1 MFTPIGFAPGV
12 PAEYYESIGQQS
24 LADRLREAQAAS
36 NPVAPLSNADL
47 LASASRASTSPVL
60 NLSALQTTTPAT
72 TYEFD
77 PTEFV
82 GPVAPKTTTK
92 TTTPSPLN
100 TITLT
105 PRTEQ
110 RDFTPAPLGSFET
123 LKINPTLASK
133 PITPFDPG
141 EFVGPVALGSPK
153 PSPTTATD
161 LTLTP
166 SFLTQVQAEEDV
178 RQAFDRVLGRQPFA
192 GPGSGLEFWTNE
204 LVKGNVTLADLDQ
217 AIAFGA
223 QGGDR
228 LAANKFLGTNYFKVA
243 DPTTVP
249 YASLL
254 QPTTTVTDQPSV
266 VETYNQKAQER
277 EEQDKPL
284 FNTWEDLPNI
294 DETEIQMAKEAG
306 YQSPGAYFLAKVE
319 STDPSLSSWREST
332 RQEILGSKDLKDQY
346 EDLYKPSIDRDAEET
361 IYQELKRQYE
371 VANENGFGYRHE
383 SDLEAIWRREAGIL
397 AASGVKSI
405 YDIGTRSVDRSS
417 VIEAESSRPNYQFTE
432 AGAPIQKVY
441 KLGDNYYYETSYT
454 EGETTRTKI
463 DPARILD
470 VQEDVRKSYDAE
482 TGNESVDYSGLKIR
496 VKDDPR
502 IDLINKNTN
511 DPVYDVELNY
521 DKWQEDPLAY
531 KLLDKPIEVD
541 TNPYRG
547 FNRINTN
554 YSVRGAADLSF
565 QMIPDGQGGEIPFI
579 LPIYRSTKTNL
590 APFAMFA
597 SMLLGP
603 WAGTIGKYLGFT
615 GAGATA
621 VGAGVISAGTQLV
634 VNGKIDPGRLLASAA
649 TAGIAETGGFT
660 GSDIA
665 ERAADLAQQGLNS
678 AQIIDDLVSMG
689 VNSVTATLAGTFASA
704 GIAVEIAPMITAGVQ
719 NMGLTALATES
730 LDGDVLAKAFLS
742 GASGEASSLAVDKI
756 IGDEN
761 LQTIADATGLSK
773 DQAGS
778 IATSALMNG
787 INSEVTGTNNFFDS
801 VFQTL
806 VVSGVST
813 ATANKVATAL
823 DDTTSDKGRAAI
835 VGAAKNILDVAGT
848 AAWNDIDVGDALEAM
863 APGIIGSALSTYV
876 RTPDIA
882 KTDDKDKTVEAPVA
896 ATKQLSESEIANQLE
911 ENLIF
916 DGRQATSQE
925 QAATQAKN
933 SGFNTF
939 IYDNKTYTI
948 SPEAKPI
955 DLSESRIRQDLD
967 EGLLYDGRDA
977 KSLNDAAQ
985 LARNEG
991 FNTFIYGDKTYTIP
1005 SQAELRENANLEIS
1019 KQTTFGSAFSKA
1031 RELLG
1036 PGQTFDW
1043 QGKSYSTA
1051 TAEERPDLVTVKPG
1065 DVTQTDTGAGVFT
1078 TVKPGDV
1085 TQTDTGA
1092 VTYTAPKPGDVT
1104 QTDTG
1109 AAFHDGAKQTDT
1121 GAAFHDTFGQT
1132 DTGAAFHMNI
1142 GRKYTPAEMDIL
1154 NASLADI
1161 GKNAAQI
1168 PTSEMDF
1175 VTAAATGKE
1184 VGVVGDKISADIVAP
1199 FVTTLGTLTRGG
1211 AGITDYT
1218 RGTLEALEVID
1229 STSSLAKG
1237 MKDMA
1242 DAMNKTANF
1251 QIGDWALD
1259 QESQFIQKVQ
1269 NADGFLNK
1277 AAALAQAIY
1286 DHPSAVLTLSGS
1298 EIMEEI
1304 PSIAAMFVT
1313 GGATAVARFLSL
1325 GAGALLNGME
1335 SGGQAYNEAK
1345 QLALDAG
1352 LSEDAAH
1359 TKAQYAAAGAAAVGA
1374 VSQTFAEAPLVRG
1387 LTAGK
1392 GVVSTTVKREMATE
1406 LPEEFTQTGMVDYFG
1421 AGKFD
1426 MNNALS
1432 NAFIAL
1438 PIAGNTAG
1446 VMATGVN
1453 LSRSGNSVGEIVA
1466 ANTNNSFE
1474 VQQEVN
1480 NILGSSNNI
1489 QEASQ
1494 SIVSSLT
1501 DMGMNP
1507 GAAVA
1512 VANTVAAEQ
1521 VVNNINSQLT
1531 EDSKFSLN
1539 ALNSQVGISSEGEP
1553 VTLGEYIGS
1562 STTNLGPNVFVSPDV
1577 VIGTKNDGSLLTVA
1591 DISGSINMD
1600 IARGGVTTEPTIEVD
1615 PNTGIETDIKVDP
1628 NTGSEVTVTTETNPE
1643 TGTETKTETA
1653 VNPDTN
1659 IATEIKT
1666 ETNPDQNTETNTV
1679 TNNETN
1685 IQTEIKVD
1693 ANTVV
1698 ATEINLDTN
1707 IKTDITINVDK
1718 IIEDLIDTGVK
1729 PADAL
1734 KIAVEEVKE
1743 DAKSK
1748 KSTTA
1753 RKSGAGTATT
1763 GAGMALPAL
1772 GSLVDEGRD
1781 LNPLVTTGKREFE
1794 SPLAA
1799 FMRMVSGEEN
1809 VEPPP
1814 VEKKEPSMDYYSYGK
1829 SAEIDDVLGDVTS
1842 SGLPSF
1848 EFAELGEMGPSF
1860 QMRSGG
1866 LVLPFAGGG
1875 PLTMAA
1881 GKLRKDYRQGDAV
1894 EGPGDGQSDDIP
1906 AMLADGEFVI
1916 PADVVAALG
1925 NGSNKAGADKLYDMM
1940 HNIRRQ
1946 ARQGNPKDLPKPA
1959 KSPLQYMTRR

>member
-1 MFTPIGFAPGV
+1 
-12 PAEYYESIGQQS
+12 
-24 LADRLREAQAAS
+24 
-36 NPVAPLSNADL
+36 
-47 LASASRASTSPVL
+47 
-60 NLSALQTTTPAT
+60 
-72 TYEFD
+72 
-77 PTEFV
+77 
-82 GPVAPKTTTK
+82 
-92 TTTPSPLN
+92 
-100 TITLT
+100 
-105 PRTEQ
+105 
-110 RDFTPAPLGSFET
+110 
-123 LKINPTLASK
+123 
-133 PITPFDPG
+133 
-141 EFVGPVALGSPK
+141 
-153 PSPTTATD
+153 
-161 LTLTP
+161 
-166 SFLTQVQAEEDV
+166 VQAEEDV

-192 GPGSGLEFWTNE
+192 GPGSGLEYWTNE

-294 DETEIQMAKEAG
+294 DETEIQMAKDAG

-346 EDLYKPSIDRDAEET
+346 EDLYKPPIDRDAEET

-417 VIEAESSRPNYQFTE
+417 VIEAGSSRPNYQWMTE

-441 KLGDNYYYETSYT
+441 KRGDDYYYETSDT

-470 VQEDVRKSYDAE
+470 VQEDVRKSYDGE
-482 TGNESVDYSGLKIR
+482 SGNESVDYSGFKIQ

-502 IDLINKNTN
+502 TELVNKNTN
-511 DPVYDVELNY
+511 DPVYDIELHNEWR
-521 DKWQEDPLAY
+521 DDPSAY
-531 KLLDKPIEVD
+531 NLMGRSGSDIVTIDP
-541 TNPYRG
+541 NRG
-547 FNRINTN
+547 FDRIHTN
-554 YSVRGAADLSF
+554 YGVRGAADLSF

-579 LPIYRSTKTNL
+579 LPIYRSTKTDLTPLVFL
-590 APFAMFA
+590 ASAF
-597 SMLLGP
+597 LGP
-603 WAGTIGKYLGFT
+603 MAGTIGQSLGFT
-615 GAGATA
+615 GATASA

-665 ERAADLAQQGLNS
+665 ERAADLAQQGLSS

-689 VNSVTATLAGTFASA
+689 VNSVTANLAGTFASA

-719 NMGLTALATES
+719 NMGLTALAMGE
-730 LDGDVLAKAFLS
+730 LDADALTKSFLT
-742 GASGEASSLAVDKI
+742 GAGGEASSLAVDKI
-756 IGDEN
+756 IGAEN
-761 LQTIADATGLSK
+761 LKLIADATGLTQ
-773 DQAGS
+773 DQVGS

-835 VGAAKNILDVAGT
+835 VGATKNIMDVAGT
-848 AAWNDIDVGDALEAM
+848 AAWNDMDVGDALEAM
-863 APGIIGSALSTYV
+863 APSIIGSALSTYV
-876 RTPDIA
+876 RTPETT
-882 KTDDKDKTVEAPVA
+882 KTDDKAKVDGVEVAGPADQEALA
-896 ATKQLSESEIANQLE
+896 ATRNQPLVGETASTPVTDESGTTRRTVSGENNEGQSYSYTIVTDSDGNVSYSYQTTTGDMVTSATRPDLKSTQEEGGVEVTPVTISNIEEKALEPTVSKDKALE
-911 ENLIF
+911 EI
-916 DGRQATSQE
+916 GKE
-925 QAATQAKN
+925 
-933 SGFNTF
+933 
-939 IYDNKTYTI
+939 
-948 SPEAKPI
+948 
-955 DLSESRIRQDLD
+955 
-967 EGLLYDGRDA
+967 
-977 KSLNDAAQ
+977 
-985 LARNEG
+985 
-991 FNTFIYGDKTYTIP
+991 
-1005 SQAELRENANLEIS
+1005 
-1019 KQTTFGSAFSKA
+1019 TTFSGAFDKA
-1031 RELLG
+1031 RDLLG
-1036 PGQTFDW
+1036 PGETFDW
-1043 QGKSYSTA
+1043 KGKSYSTA
-1051 TAEERPDLVTVKPG
+1051 TAEERPDLAPVKPG
-1065 DVTQTDTGAGVFT
+1065 DNT
-1078 TVKPGDV
+1078 
-1085 TQTDTGA
+1085 
-1092 VTYTAPKPGDVT
+1092 
-1104 QTDTG
+1104 
-1109 AAFHDGAKQTDT
+1109 
-1121 GAAFHDTFGQT
+1121 QT
-1132 DTGAAFHMNI
+1132 DTGAAFHMNV
-1142 GRKYTPAEMDIL
+1142 GRKYTDAEMNIL
-1154 NASLADI
+1154 NASLNDLVNNVNQV
-1161 GKNAAQI
+1161 NA

-1175 VTAAATGKE
+1175 ATAAVTGQE
-1184 VGVVGDKISADIVAP
+1184 VPVVGDKISSDIIRP
-1199 FVTTLGTLTRGG
+1199 FVATLGAATRG
-1211 AGITDYT
+1211 AAEVVDYT
-1218 RGTLEALEVID
+1218 RGTLEGMEVID
-1229 STSSLAKG
+1229 RNSPLWKG
-1237 MKDMA
+1237 MTDMA
-1242 DAMNKTANF
+1242 DAMQKTADF
-1251 QIGDWALD
+1251 QIGDYLKSK
-1259 QESQFIQKVQ
+1259 EQ
-1269 NADGFLNK
+1269 NLIKTVSDADLVDK
-1277 AAALAQAIY
+1277 PAALVKAIY
-1286 DHPSAVLTLSGS
+1286 ENPTALLTMGIS
-1298 EIMEEI
+1298 EMVNEA
-1304 PSIAAMFVT
+1304 PSIAAMALLA
-1313 GGATAVARFLSL
+1313 GPTAVYKVLSL
-1325 GAGALLNGME
+1325 GV
-1335 SGGQAYNEAK
+1335 GGLTNFVETFGQSYNETRDLGVK
-1345 QLALDAG
+1345 SG
-1352 LSEDAAH
+1352 MTEDEAH
-1359 TKAQYAAAGAAAVGA
+1359 TAAQKSGVASGILSATLG
-1374 VSQTFAEAPLVRG
+1374 TLAEAPLVRKAFG
-1387 LTAGK
+1387 PG
-1392 GVVSTTVKREMATE
+1392 GISTSIKREMATE
-1406 LPEEFTQTGMVDYFG
+1406 PFEEGGQQAVIEYLATGKVDINNVATAAVIAPAVAGTTTGMIG
-1421 AGKFD
+1421 T
-1426 MNNALS
+1426 ALS
-1432 NAFIAL
+1432 IDS
-1438 PIAGNTAG
+1438 
-1446 VMATGVN
+1446 TG
-1453 LSRSGNSVGEIVA
+1453 EA
-1466 ANTNNSFE
+1466 ANAVISANDPENSSAIS
-1474 VQQEVN
+1474 QEVS
-1480 NILGSSNNI
+1480 NILGSSTNI
-1489 QEASQ
+1489 QDATQ
-1494 SIVSSLT
+1494 SITSTLT
-1501 DMGMNP
+1501 DMGMDP
-1507 GAAVA
+1507 TAAVA
-1512 VANTVAAEQ
+1512 VGNTVAAEQ
-1521 VVNNINSQLT
+1521 VVNNINSQLP
-1531 EDSKFSLN
+1531 EDSKFSINNLN
-1539 ALNSQVGISSEGEP
+1539 TLVGATDQGAP

-1562 STTNLGPNVFVSPDV
+1562 SVSNVGPNIFVSPDIA
-1577 VIGTKNDGSLLTVA
+1577 IGTKNDGSILTVA
-1591 DISGSINMD
+1591 DISGSLDMTQTKGD
-1600 IARGGVTTEPTIEVD
+1600 ITTQTTTQTNPDTNTTIKTETK
-1615 PNTGIETDIKVDP
+1615 TGPDTNIT
-1628 NTGSEVTVTTETNPE
+1628 TTTETNP
-1643 TGTETKTETA
+1643 
-1653 VNPDTN
+1653 NTN
-1659 IATEIKT
+1659 T
-1666 ETNPDQNTETNTV
+1666 QTNTV
-1679 TNNETN
+1679 TNTNTN

-1707 IKTDITINVDK
+1707 IKTDITTNIDK
-1718 IIEDLIDTGVK
+1718 IIEDLVDTGVK
-1729 PADAL
+1729 PEDAL

-1753 RKSGAGTATT
+1753 QKSGAGTALT

-1794 SPLAA
+1794 SPLAT

-1829 SAEIDDVLGDVTS
+1829 SAEIDDVLGDVTP
-1842 SGLPSF
+1842 SGLPNF

-1866 LVLPFAGGG
+1866 LVPPFAGGG

>member
-1 MFTPIGFAPGV
+1 
-12 PAEYYESIGQQS
+12 
-24 LADRLREAQAAS
+24 
-36 NPVAPLSNADL
+36 
-47 LASASRASTSPVL
+47 
-60 NLSALQTTTPAT
+60 
-72 TYEFD
+72 
-77 PTEFV
+77 
-82 GPVAPKTTTK
+82 
-92 TTTPSPLN
+92 
-100 TITLT
+100 
-105 PRTEQ
+105 
-110 RDFTPAPLGSFET
+110 
-123 LKINPTLASK
+123 
-133 PITPFDPG
+133 
-141 EFVGPVALGSPK
+141 
-153 PSPTTATD
+153 
-161 LTLTP
+161 
-166 SFLTQVQAEEDV
+166 
-178 RQAFDRVLGRQPFA
+178 
-192 GPGSGLEFWTNE
+192 
-204 LVKGNVTLADLDQ
+204 
-217 AIAFGA
+217 
-223 QGGDR
+223 
-228 LAANKFLGTNYFKVA
+228 
-243 DPTTVP
+243 VP

-294 DETEIQMAKEAG
+294 DETEIQMAKDAG

-346 EDLYKPSIDRDAEET
+346 EDLYKPPIDRDAEET

-371 VANENGFGYRHE
+371 VANENGFGYRYE
-383 SDLEAIWRREAGIL
+383 DDLEAIWRREAGIL

-417 VIEAESSRPNYQFTE
+417 VIEVGSSRPNYQWMTE
-432 AGAPIQKVY
+432 AGAPIQNVY
-441 KLGDNYYYETSYT
+441 KLGDDYYYETSYT

-470 VQEDVRKSYDAE
+470 VQEDVRKSYDGE
-482 TGNESVDYSGLKIR
+482 SGNESVYYSGFKIR

-502 IDLINKNTN
+502 TELVNKNTN
-511 DPVYDVELNY
+511 DPVYDIELHNEWR
-521 DKWQEDPLAY
+521 DDPSAY
-531 KLLDKPIEVD
+531 NLMGRSGSDIVTIDP
-541 TNPYRG
+541 NRG
-547 FNRINTN
+547 FDRIHTN
-554 YSVRGAADLSF
+554 YGVRGAADLSF

-579 LPIYRSTKTNL
+579 LPIYRSTKTDLTPLVFL
-590 APFAMFA
+590 ASAF
-597 SMLLGP
+597 LGP
-603 WAGTIGKYLGFT
+603 YAGTIGKYLGFT
-615 GAGATA
+615 GAAAAAAGT
-621 VGAGVISAGTQLV
+621 GVISVGTQLV
-634 VNGKIDPGRLLASAA
+634 VNGKIDPTSTLLSMGGAYVG
-649 TAGIAETGGFT
+649 TTGNLT

-665 ERAADLAQQGLNS
+665 VDAATMAEVGQGS
-678 AQIIDDLVSMG
+678 AQIAENLMFNG
-689 VNSVTATLAGTFASA
+689 VNPVTANLAGTFASA
-704 GIAVEIAPMITAGVQ
+704 GVPVEIAPMITAGTQ
-719 NMGLTALATES
+719 NMTLVGLATQS
-730 LDGDVLAKAFLS
+730 LDSDTLTKAFLS

-761 LQTIADATGLSK
+761 LKIISDATGLTK

-778 IATSALMNG
+778 IATSAVING
-787 INSEVTGTNNFFDS
+787 FNAEILDTDKSFLDAATE
-801 VFQTL
+801 TL

-813 ATANKVATAL
+813 VTANKVATAL
-823 DDTTSDKGRAAI
+823 DDMTSSKGRAAI
-835 VGAAKNILDVAGT
+835 VGATKNIMDVAGT
-848 AAWNDIDVGDALEAM
+848 AAWNDIDVGDALETM
-863 APGIIGSALSTYV
+863 APTIIGSALSTYV
-876 RTPDIA
+876 RTPETT

-925 QAATQAKN
+925 QAATQARN

-1051 TAEERPDLVTVKPG
+1051 TAEERPDLAKAPG

-1211 AGITDYT
+1211 AGITEYT

-1229 STSSLAKG
+1229 SKSPLAKG

-1325 GAGALLNGME
+1325 GVGALLNGME

-1453 LSRSGNSVGEIVA
+1453 LSQSGNSVGEIVA

-1494 SIVSSLT
+1494 SIVNSLT
-1501 DMGMNP
+1501 DMGMNS

-1615 PNTGIETDIKVDP
+1615 PNTGIKTDIKVDP

-1666 ETNPDQNTETNTV
+1666 ETNPEIGTETNTV

-1753 RKSGAGTATT
+1753 RKSGAGTALT

-1829 SAEIDDVLGDVTS
+1829 SAEIDDVLGDVTP
-1842 SGLPSF
+1842 SGLPNF

-1866 LVLPFAGGG
+1866 LVPPFAGGG

>member
-82 GPVAPKTTTK
+82 GPVAPKATTK

-110 RDFTPAPLGSFET
+110 QDFTPAPLGSFET

-141 EFVGPVALGSPK
+141 EFVGPVAPGSPK

-192 GPGSGLEFWTNE
+192 GPGSGLEYWTNE

-294 DETEIQMAKEAG
+294 DETEIQMAKDAG

-361 IYQELKRQYE
+361 IYQELKKQYE

-383 SDLEAIWRREAGIL
+383 SDLEAIWRRQAGIL
-397 AASGVKSI
+397 AASGLKSI

-417 VIEAESSRPNYQFTE
+417 VIEVKSSRPNYQFTE
-432 AGAPIQKVY
+432 AGAPIQNVY
-441 KLGDNYYYETSYT
+441 KLGDNYYYETSDT
-454 EGETTRTKI
+454 EGENTRTKI

-603 WAGTIGKYLGFT
+603 WAGTIGQSLGFT
-615 GAGATA
+615 GATATA

-665 ERAADLAQQGLNS
+665 ERAADLAQQGLSS

-689 VNSVTATLAGTFASA
+689 VNSVTANLAGTFASA

-719 NMGLTALATES
+719 NMGLTALAMGE
-730 LDGDVLAKAFLS
+730 LDADALTKSFLT
-742 GASGEASSLAVDKI
+742 GAGGEASSLAVDKV
-756 IGDEN
+756 IGAEN
-761 LQTIADATGLSK
+761 LKLIADATGLTQ
-773 DQAGS
+773 DQVGS

-823 DDTTSDKGRAAI
+823 DDMTSSKGRAAI
-835 VGAAKNILDVAGT
+835 VGATKNIMDVAGT

-876 RTPDIA
+876 RTPETT
-882 KTDDKDKTVEAPVA
+882 KTDDKAKAEVEGVEVAGIVSRGTMDALKTKALIGETVTDTQVDDQGYTQKTLTGVDNSGNPYTYKITYDAKGDASYSWTDAQGTPQISRQRPEFKSVTPATSADQIDLKNKDDEEATAWYMSDLFFGGAFKDFKAEDIPVVGGLFKTA
-896 ATKQLSESEIANQLE
+896 AKNQGIGLDGLGNQLKDYSTSYSLITGTPFE
-911 ENLIF
+911 TTMQGIGDGLIAYGKELGSENYLKEINQF
-916 DGRQATSQE
+916 NNDYIKQASEVRSDG
-925 QAATQAKN
+925 
-933 SGFNTF
+933 
-939 IYDNKTYTI
+939 
-948 SPEAKPI
+948 
-955 DLSESRIRQDLD
+955 L
-967 EGLLYDGRDA
+967 
-977 KSLNDAAQ
+977 
-985 LARNEG
+985 
-991 FNTFIYGDKTYTIP
+991 
-1005 SQAELRENANLEIS
+1005 
-1019 KQTTFGSAFSKA
+1019 
-1031 RELLG
+1031 
-1036 PGQTFDW
+1036 
-1043 QGKSYSTA
+1043 GKSAWDRY
-1051 TAEERPDLVTVKPG
+1051 
-1065 DVTQTDTGAGVFT
+1065 TDWW
-1078 TVKPGDV
+1078 
-1085 TQTDTGA
+1085 
-1092 VTYTAPKPGDVT
+1092 
-1104 QTDTG
+1104 
-1109 AAFHDGAKQTDT
+1109 
-1121 GAAFHDTFGQT
+1121 
-1132 DTGAAFHMNI
+1132 
-1142 GRKYTPAEMDIL
+1142 
-1154 NASLADI
+1154 S
-1161 GKNAAQI
+1161 
-1168 PTSEMDF
+1168 
-1175 VTAAATGKE
+1175 
-1184 VGVVGDKISADIVAP
+1184 
-1199 FVTTLGTLTRGG
+1199 
-1211 AGITDYT
+1211 
-1218 RGTLEALEVID
+1218 
-1229 STSSLAKG
+1229 
-1237 MKDMA
+1237 MA
-1242 DAMNKTANF
+1242 RD
-1251 QIGDWALD
+1251 
-1259 QESQFIQKVQ
+1259 
-1269 NADGFLNK
+1269 
-1277 AAALAQAIY
+1277 
-1286 DHPSAVLTLSGS
+1286 
-1298 EIMEEI
+1298 
-1304 PSIAAMFVT
+1304 
-1313 GGATAVARFLSL
+1313 
-1325 GAGALLNGME
+1325 
-1335 SGGQAYNEAK
+1335 
-1345 QLALDAG
+1345 
-1352 LSEDAAH
+1352 
-1359 TKAQYAAAGAAAVGA
+1359 
-1374 VSQTFAEAPLVRG
+1374 
-1387 LTAGK
+1387 
-1392 GVVSTTVKREMATE
+1392 
-1406 LPEEFTQTGMVDYFG
+1406 
-1421 AGKFD
+1421 
-1426 MNNALS
+1426 
-1432 NAFIAL
+1432 
-1438 PIAGNTAG
+1438 
-1446 VMATGVN
+1446 
-1453 LSRSGNSVGEIVA
+1453 
-1466 ANTNNSFE
+1466 
-1474 VQQEVN
+1474 
-1480 NILGSSNNI
+1480 
-1489 QEASQ
+1489 
-1494 SIVSSLT
+1494 
-1501 DMGMNP
+1501 NP
-1507 GAAVA
+1507 GAAAGSVLYELGQETLPLAAAATVLLAAPTAIGAGAAVTLA
-1512 VANTVAAEQ
+1512 VATSSLLDANEVFGNTGADRYQYGIANGESEDVARTNAIKEAG
-1521 VVNNINSQLT
+1521 VNAFATLGTEFLADKSLMGLYAGGLKTSIALGLGATKSIIANWGGEYVEALAHTYNTAAQRGIPIDDNFHNNARSLAVLEATIGKNTATSIASPAIVSSVSIGVNENGDDVTLEDLRSGEETLASVKLDAPVNVTESGDTLT
-1531 EDSKFSLN
+1531 LGGLTAILQENDIPVDFELDIDTPIFQSSDGAVITYNDLEALSSLN
-1539 ALNSQVGISSEGEP
+1539 DQSFAEVIEGLSNNQIQLPKELTNP
-1553 VTLGEYIGS
+1553 VD
-1562 STTNLGPNVFVSPDV
+1562 TTVQGDVPNQNL
-1577 VIGTKNDGSLLTVA
+1577 A
-1591 DISGSINMD
+1591 SINLAKAD
-1600 IARGGVTTEPTIEVD
+1600 SITID
-1615 PNTGIETDIKVDP
+1615 STKDTNPDTGITVKETINVRPDSTIDPDPKVDP
-1628 NTGSEVTVTTETNPE
+1628 NTNININTVTVTNPNDSSEVTVDVVTDPNNNVPTE
-1643 TGTETKTETA
+1643 
-1653 VNPDTN
+1653 
-1659 IATEIKT
+1659 
-1666 ETNPDQNTETNTV
+1666 
-1679 TNNETN
+1679 
-1685 IQTEIKVD
+1685 
-1693 ANTVV
+1693 VV
-1698 ATEINLDTN
+1698 ATEIAGGV
-1707 IKTDITINVDK
+1707 KVDITPPIRVNVEEPIAQGTPIK
-1718 IIEDLIDTGVK
+1718 EAVVK
-1729 PADAL
+1729 
-1734 KIAVEEVKE
+1734 AVEDTKE
-1743 DAKSK
+1743 KAKTSG
-1748 KSTTA
+1748 
-1753 RKSGAGTATT
+1753 SGAGTALT

-1829 SAEIDDVLGDVTS
+1829 SAEIDDVLGDVTP
-1842 SGLPSF
+1842 SGLPNF

-1866 LVLPFAGGG
+1866 LVPPFAGGG

-1946 ARQGNPKDLPKPA
+1946 ARKGNPKDLPKPA

>member
-82 GPVAPKTTTK
+82 GPVAPKATT

-133 PITPFDPG
+133 PITTFDPG
-141 EFVGPVALGSPK
+141 EFVGPVAPDSPK

-192 GPGSGLEFWTNE
+192 GSGSGLEYWTNE

-294 DETEIQMAKEAG
+294 DETEIQMAKDAG

-361 IYQELKRQYE
+361 IYQELKKQYE

-383 SDLEAIWRREAGIL
+383 SDLEAIWRRQAGIL
-397 AASGVKSI
+397 AASGLKSI

-417 VIEAESSRPNYQFTE
+417 VIEVKSSRPNYQFTE
-432 AGAPIQKVY
+432 AGAPIQNVY
-441 KLGDNYYYETSYT
+441 KLGNNYYYETSDT
-454 EGETTRTKI
+454 EGENTRTKI

-579 LPIYRSTKTNL
+579 LPIYRSTKTDLTPLVFL
-590 APFAMFA
+590 ASAF
-597 SMLLGP
+597 LGP
-603 WAGTIGKYLGFT
+603 YAGAIGKYLGFT
-615 GAGATA
+615 GAGAAA

-689 VNSVTATLAGTFASA
+689 VNSVTANLAGTFASA

-719 NMGLTALATES
+719 NMGLTALAMGE
-730 LDGDVLAKAFLS
+730 LDADALTQSFLT
-742 GASGEASSLAVDKI
+742 GAGGEASSLAVDKI

-876 RTPDIA
+876 RTPETT
-882 KTDDKDKTVEAPVA
+882 KTDDKAKAEVEGVEVAGIVSRGTMDALKTKALIGETVTDTQVDDQGYTQKTFTGVDNSGNPYTYKVTYDAKGDTSYSWTDAQGTPQISRQRPEFKSVTPATSADQIDLKNKDDEEATAWYMSDLFFGGAFKDFKTEDIPVVGGLFKTA
-896 ATKQLSESEIANQLE
+896 AKNQGIGLDGLGNQLKDYSTSYSLITGTPFE
-911 ENLIF
+911 TTMQGIGDGLIAYGKELGSENYLKEINQF
-916 DGRQATSQE
+916 NNDYIKQASEVRSDG
-925 QAATQAKN
+925 
-933 SGFNTF
+933 
-939 IYDNKTYTI
+939 
-948 SPEAKPI
+948 
-955 DLSESRIRQDLD
+955 L
-967 EGLLYDGRDA
+967 
-977 KSLNDAAQ
+977 
-985 LARNEG
+985 
-991 FNTFIYGDKTYTIP
+991 
-1005 SQAELRENANLEIS
+1005 
-1019 KQTTFGSAFSKA
+1019 
-1031 RELLG
+1031 
-1036 PGQTFDW
+1036 
-1043 QGKSYSTA
+1043 GKSAWDRY
-1051 TAEERPDLVTVKPG
+1051 
-1065 DVTQTDTGAGVFT
+1065 TDWW
-1078 TVKPGDV
+1078 
-1085 TQTDTGA
+1085 
-1092 VTYTAPKPGDVT
+1092 
-1104 QTDTG
+1104 
-1109 AAFHDGAKQTDT
+1109 
-1121 GAAFHDTFGQT
+1121 
-1132 DTGAAFHMNI
+1132 
-1142 GRKYTPAEMDIL
+1142 
-1154 NASLADI
+1154 S
-1161 GKNAAQI
+1161 
-1168 PTSEMDF
+1168 
-1175 VTAAATGKE
+1175 
-1184 VGVVGDKISADIVAP
+1184 
-1199 FVTTLGTLTRGG
+1199 
-1211 AGITDYT
+1211 
-1218 RGTLEALEVID
+1218 
-1229 STSSLAKG
+1229 
-1237 MKDMA
+1237 MA
-1242 DAMNKTANF
+1242 RD
-1251 QIGDWALD
+1251 
-1259 QESQFIQKVQ
+1259 
-1269 NADGFLNK
+1269 
-1277 AAALAQAIY
+1277 
-1286 DHPSAVLTLSGS
+1286 
-1298 EIMEEI
+1298 
-1304 PSIAAMFVT
+1304 
-1313 GGATAVARFLSL
+1313 
-1325 GAGALLNGME
+1325 
-1335 SGGQAYNEAK
+1335 
-1345 QLALDAG
+1345 
-1352 LSEDAAH
+1352 
-1359 TKAQYAAAGAAAVGA
+1359 
-1374 VSQTFAEAPLVRG
+1374 
-1387 LTAGK
+1387 
-1392 GVVSTTVKREMATE
+1392 
-1406 LPEEFTQTGMVDYFG
+1406 
-1421 AGKFD
+1421 
-1426 MNNALS
+1426 
-1432 NAFIAL
+1432 
-1438 PIAGNTAG
+1438 
-1446 VMATGVN
+1446 
-1453 LSRSGNSVGEIVA
+1453 
-1466 ANTNNSFE
+1466 
-1474 VQQEVN
+1474 
-1480 NILGSSNNI
+1480 
-1489 QEASQ
+1489 
-1494 SIVSSLT
+1494 
-1501 DMGMNP
+1501 NP
-1507 GAAVA
+1507 GAAAGSVLYELGQETLPLAAAATVLLAAPTAVGAGAAVTLA
-1512 VANTVAAEQ
+1512 VATSSLLDANEVFGNTGADRYQYGIANGESEDVARTNAIKEAG
-1521 VVNNINSQLT
+1521 VNAFATLGTEFLADKSLMGLYAGGLKTSIALGLGATKSIIANWGGEYVEALAHTYNTAAQRGIPIDDNFHNNARSLAVLEATIGKNTATSIASPAIVSSGAIGVNENGDDVTLEDLRSGEETLASVKLDAPVNVTESGDTLT
-1531 EDSKFSLN
+1531 LGGLTAILQENDIPVDFELDIDTPIFQSSDGAVITYNDLEALSSLN
-1539 ALNSQVGISSEGEP
+1539 DQSFAEVIEGLSNNQIQLPKELTNP
-1553 VTLGEYIGS
+1553 VD
-1562 STTNLGPNVFVSPDV
+1562 TTVQGDVPNQNL
-1577 VIGTKNDGSLLTVA
+1577 A
-1591 DISGSINMD
+1591 SINLAKAD
-1600 IARGGVTTEPTIEVD
+1600 SITID
-1615 PNTGIETDIKVDP
+1615 STKDTNPDTGITVKETINVRPDSTIDPDPKVDP
-1628 NTGSEVTVTTETNPE
+1628 NTNININTVTVTNPNDSSEVTVDVVTDPNNNVPTE
-1643 TGTETKTETA
+1643 
-1653 VNPDTN
+1653 
-1659 IATEIKT
+1659 
-1666 ETNPDQNTETNTV
+1666 
-1679 TNNETN
+1679 
-1685 IQTEIKVD
+1685 
-1693 ANTVV
+1693 VV
-1698 ATEINLDTN
+1698 ATEIAGGV
-1707 IKTDITINVDK
+1707 KVDITPPIRVNVEEPIAQGTPIK
-1718 IIEDLIDTGVK
+1718 EAVVK
-1729 PADAL
+1729 
-1734 KIAVEEVKE
+1734 AVEDTKE
-1743 DAKSK
+1743 KAKTSG
-1748 KSTTA
+1748 
-1753 RKSGAGTATT
+1753 SGAGTALT

-1866 LVLPFAGGG
+1866 LVPPFAGGG

>member
-1 MFTPIGFAPGV
+1 MAFKFNTDFINLGPLTSTNFGIEPIDV
-12 PAEYYESIGQQS
+12 
-24 LADRLREAQAAS
+24 S
-36 NPVAPLSNADL
+36 NVGPVAPLSNADL

-82 GPVAPKTTTK
+82 GPVAPKATT

-123 LKINPTLASK
+123 LNINPYLYTVK
-133 PITPFDPG
+133 PTTTFDPG
-141 EFVGPVALGSPK
+141 EFVGPVAPDSPK

-192 GPGSGLEFWTNE
+192 GSGSGLEYWTNE

-294 DETEIQMAKEAG
+294 DETEIQMAKDAG

-397 AASGVKSI
+397 AASGLKSI

-417 VIEAESSRPNYQFTE
+417 VIEAEPSSTIRN
-432 AGAPIQKVY
+432 VY
-441 KLGDNYYYETSYT
+441 KLGDNYYYETSDT

-470 VQEDVRKSYDAE
+470 VQEDVRKSYDGE
-482 TGNESVDYSGLKIR
+482 SGNESVYYSGLKIQ

-511 DPVYDVELNY
+511 DPVYDIELHNEWR
-521 DKWQEDPLAY
+521 DDPSAY
-531 KLLDKPIEVD
+531 NLLNKPIEVD

-547 FNRINTN
+547 FNRIHTN
-554 YSVRGAADLSF
+554 YGVRGAADLSF

-579 LPIYRSTKTNL
+579 LPIYRSTKTDLTPLVFL
-590 APFAMFA
+590 ASAF
-597 SMLLGP
+597 LGP
-603 WAGTIGKYLGFT
+603 YAGTIGKYLGFT
-615 GAGATA
+615 GAGAAA

-689 VNSVTATLAGTFASA
+689 VNSVTANLAGTFASA

-761 LQTIADATGLSK
+761 LQAIADATGLSK

-778 IATSALMNG
+778 IATSALINGMNAE
-787 INSEVTGTNNFFDS
+787 ILDADKSFLDAVTE
-801 VFQTL
+801 TL

-813 ATANKVATAL
+813 VTANKVATAL
-823 DDTTSDKGRAAI
+823 DDMTSSKGRAAI
-835 VGAAKNILDVAGT
+835 VGATKNIMDVAGT
-848 AAWNDIDVGDALEAM
+848 AAWNDIDVGDALETM

-876 RTPDIA
+876 RTPETT
-882 KTDDKDKTVEAPVA
+882 KTDDKAKVDGVEVAGPADQEAFA
-896 ATKQLSESEIANQLE
+896 ATRDKPLVGETASTPVTDDSGTTRRTVSG
-911 ENLIF
+911 ENNE
-916 DGRQATSQE
+916 GQPYS
-925 QAATQAKN
+925 
-933 SGFNTF
+933 
-939 IYDNKTYTI
+939 YTI
-948 SPEAKPI
+948 VTDS
-955 DLSESRIRQDLD
+955 
-967 EGLLYDGRDA
+967 DGNV
-977 KSLNDAAQ
+977 S
-985 LARNEG
+985 
-991 FNTFIYGDKTYTIP
+991 YSY
-1005 SQAELRENANLEIS
+1005 
-1019 KQTTFGSAFSKA
+1019 QTTTGNMVTSA
-1031 RELLG
+1031 
-1036 PGQTFDW
+1036 T
-1043 QGKSYSTA
+1043 
-1051 TAEERPDLVTVKPG
+1051 RPDLKSTQNKPLIIETDFKPVTDEG
-1065 DVTQTDTGAGVFT
+1065 NVTQRVVTGTRDDGSPYEYAIEKLENGEVVYRYIDSNGLETISVDEPNFNELDAPVKAPGSGMRINIFGVGDSSPKDESGKFEVQEQSFIDRVVNLTAIIDLREFGDENGSGNALVGGGGYSNVSKGLPFNFLGVDDNGYQKFDINGNQFTSFVLPNEEKSPTQVLASIFSDDVFTVELIENEDGTKTPKLNSSSAKDVLQGAVKGAQSESGSNQGAEAAEVAISIVGEAGEKGDQSSAEVIGGWLETVIDQGSKGSGSSLGGVGGGTGTGSSKEGQGSGAAGEGAGSGGTGVGGAG
-1078 TVKPGDV
+1078 PGG
-1085 TQTDTGA
+1085 TG
-1092 VTYTAPKPGDVT
+1092 V
-1104 QTDTG
+1104 
-1109 AAFHDGAKQTDT
+1109 DGA
-1121 GAAFHDTFGQT
+1121 G
-1132 DTGAAFHMNI
+1132 
-1142 GRKYTPAEMDIL
+1142 
-1154 NASLADI
+1154 S
-1161 GKNAAQI
+1161 
-1168 PTSEMDF
+1168 
-1175 VTAAATGKE
+1175 
-1184 VGVVGDKISADIVAP
+1184 
-1199 FVTTLGTLTRGG
+1199 GG
-1211 AGITDYT
+1211 AGI
-1218 RGTLEALEVID
+1218 
-1229 STSSLAKG
+1229 
-1237 MKDMA
+1237 
-1242 DAMNKTANF
+1242 
-1251 QIGDWALD
+1251 
-1259 QESQFIQKVQ
+1259 
-1269 NADGFLNK
+1269 
-1277 AAALAQAIY
+1277 
-1286 DHPSAVLTLSGS
+1286 GS
-1298 EIMEEI
+1298 
-1304 PSIAAMFVT
+1304 
-1313 GGATAVARFLSL
+1313 
-1325 GAGALLNGME
+1325 
-1335 SGGQAYNEAK
+1335 
-1345 QLALDAG
+1345 
-1352 LSEDAAH
+1352 
-1359 TKAQYAAAGAAAVGA
+1359 
-1374 VSQTFAEAPLVRG
+1374 
-1387 LTAGK
+1387 
-1392 GVVSTTVKREMATE
+1392 
-1406 LPEEFTQTGMVDYFG
+1406 
-1421 AGKFD
+1421 
-1426 MNNALS
+1426 
-1432 NAFIAL
+1432 
-1438 PIAGNTAG
+1438 
-1446 VMATGVN
+1446 
-1453 LSRSGNSVGEIVA
+1453 
-1466 ANTNNSFE
+1466 
-1474 VQQEVN
+1474 
-1480 NILGSSNNI
+1480 
-1489 QEASQ
+1489 
-1494 SIVSSLT
+1494 
-1501 DMGMNP
+1501 
-1507 GAAVA
+1507 
-1512 VANTVAAEQ
+1512 
-1521 VVNNINSQLT
+1521 
-1531 EDSKFSLN
+1531 
-1539 ALNSQVGISSEGEP
+1539 
-1553 VTLGEYIGS
+1553 
-1562 STTNLGPNVFVSPDV
+1562 
-1577 VIGTKNDGSLLTVA
+1577 
-1591 DISGSINMD
+1591 
-1600 IARGGVTTEPTIEVD
+1600 
-1615 PNTGIETDIKVDP
+1615 
-1628 NTGSEVTVTTETNPE
+1628 
-1643 TGTETKTETA
+1643 GTE
-1653 VNPDTN
+1653 
-1659 IATEIKT
+1659 
-1666 ETNPDQNTETNTV
+1666 
-1679 TNNETN
+1679 
-1685 IQTEIKVD
+1685 
-1693 ANTVV
+1693 
-1698 ATEINLDTN
+1698 
-1707 IKTDITINVDK
+1707 
-1718 IIEDLIDTGVK
+1718 GGG
-1729 PADAL
+1729 
-1734 KIAVEEVKE
+1734 
-1743 DAKSK
+1743 
-1748 KSTTA
+1748 
-1753 RKSGAGTATT
+1753 SGAGGEGSGTGGSDVGTGPGVSGQGEVGPGTGQDGTGKDGDGKRGTGGGGAPVKTTKKAEGT

-1829 SAEIDDVLGDVTS
+1829 SAEIDDVLGDVTP
-1842 SGLPSF
+1842 SGLPNF

-1866 LVLPFAGGG
+1866 LVPPFAGGG

-1946 ARQGNPKDLPKPA
+1946 ARKGNPKDLPKPA

>member
-1 MFTPIGFAPGV
+1 MAFKFNTDFINLGPLTSTNFGIEPIN
-12 PAEYYESIGQQS
+12 
-24 LADRLREAQAAS
+24 LS
-36 NPVAPLSNADL
+36 NVGTVAPLSNADL
-47 LASASRASTSPVL
+47 LASASRALTSPVFSGA
-60 NLSALQTTTPAT
+60 LSSVNTTPTFNPADYGPPSSVVSAPTVDENKVIQDYVNAT
-72 TYEFD
+72 MASNPNDWVNIVAQRMDEVGVSPSRLQQAFPDLSVEQIQQSYEEARPTGKYST
-77 PTEFV
+77 PTE
-82 GPVAPKTTTK
+82 
-92 TTTPSPLN
+92 
-100 TITLT
+100 TITINK
-105 PRTEQ
+105 
-110 RDFTPAPLGSFET
+110 DFTPAPLSNVET
-123 LKINPTLASK
+123 LNINPYLYTAK
-133 PITPFDPG
+133 PTTTVDAG
-141 EFVGPVALGSPK
+141 EFVGPVLPGSK
-153 PSPTTATD
+153 QSDSTTATN

-166 SFLTQVQAEEDV
+166 SFLTQTQAEEDV
-178 RQAFDRVLGRQPFA
+178 RQAFQRVLGRD
-192 GPGSGLEFWTNE
+192 PGSQLDFWTNE
-204 LVKGNVTLADLDQ
+204 LVNGGVTLANLD
-217 AIAFGA
+217 
-223 QGGDR
+223 
-228 LAANKFLGTNYFKVA
+228 
-243 DPTTVP
+243 
-249 YASLL
+249 SLL
-254 QPTTTVTDQPSV
+254 RST
-266 VETYNQKAQER
+266 ETPKPETKYNDWAESL
-277 EEQDKPL
+277 EKPL
-284 FNTWEDLPNI
+284 FNSYDEVIEQINKETPAGYLTSFGLGRGWDLGVVPEKAKKEVLGGDNQFPELEQFGGTLTNDQLKKLFVDSTGISSPDALYAWYSDDWGSNDILDLNVYDIIQEKGSNPDQGIFATDQFLSNNLKDLQENFGI
-294 DETEIQMAKEAG
+294 DEATLRIALNKVVAEKGSEYIGNSAVYNVHGIIADTART
-306 YQSPGAYFLAKVE
+306 SLA
-319 STDPSLSSWREST
+319 SLGR
-332 RQEILGSKDLKDQY
+332 L
-346 EDLYKPSIDRDAEET
+346 DA
-361 IYQELKRQYE
+361 
-371 VANENGFGYRHE
+371 
-383 SDLEAIWRREAGIL
+383 D
-397 AASGVKSI
+397 
-405 YDIGTRSVDRSS
+405 
-417 VIEAESSRPNYQFTE
+417 TE
-432 AGAPIQKVY
+432 AQLNDFTKV
-441 KLGDNYYYETSYT
+441 
-454 EGETTRTKI
+454 GEDALQERL
-463 DPARILD
+463 RII
-470 VQEDVRKSYDAE
+470 E
-482 TGNESVDYSGLKIR
+482 
-496 VKDDPR
+496 
-502 IDLINKNTN
+502 
-511 DPVYDVELNY
+511 ELNKRK
-521 DKWQEDPLAY
+521 DNGLGFVLA
-531 KLLDKPIEVD
+531 VGSAFFA
-541 TNPYRG
+541 PYLG
-547 FNRINTN
+547 PQI
-554 YSVRGAADLSF
+554 GAA
-565 QMIPDGQGGEIPFI
+565 M
-579 LPIYRSTKTNL
+579 
-590 APFAMFA
+590 
-597 SMLLGP
+597 
-603 WAGTIGKYLGFT
+603 GFT
-615 GAGATA
+615 GATA
-621 VGAGVISAGTQLV
+621 AAAGAGVLSASTQLV
-634 VNGKIDPGRLLASAA
+634 VNGKIDPTSTLLSMGGAFL
-649 TAGIAETGGFT
+649 AETAALT

-665 ERAADLAQQGLNS
+665 ERAADLADQGLGS
-678 AQIIDDLVSMG
+678 AQIIDDLLEIG
-689 VNSVTATLAGTFASA
+689 VNPVTANLAGNFASA
-704 GIAVEIAPMITAGVQ
+704 GISVEIAPMITAGVQ

-761 LQTIADATGLSK
+761 LQAIADATGLSK

-778 IATSALMNG
+778 IATSALINGMNAE
-787 INSEVTGTNNFFDS
+787 ILDADKSFLDAVTE
-801 VFQTL
+801 TL

-813 ATANKVATAL
+813 VTANKVATAL
-823 DDTTSDKGRAAI
+823 DDMTSSKGRAAI
-835 VGAAKNILDVAGT
+835 VGATKNIMDVAGT
-848 AAWNDIDVGDALEAM
+848 AAWNDMDVGDALDAM
-863 APGIIGSALSTYV
+863 APTLIGNAIATYV

-925 QAATQAKN
+925 QAATQARN

-948 SPEAKPI
+948 SPDAKPI

-1065 DVTQTDTGAGVFT
+1065 DNT
-1078 TVKPGDV
+1078 
-1085 TQTDTGA
+1085 
-1092 VTYTAPKPGDVT
+1092 
-1104 QTDTG
+1104 
-1109 AAFHDGAKQTDT
+1109 
-1121 GAAFHDTFGQT
+1121 QT

-1142 GRKYTPAEMDIL
+1142 GRKYTDAEMNIL

-1211 AGITDYT
+1211 AGITEYT

-1229 STSSLAKG
+1229 SKSPLAKG

-1251 QIGDWALD
+1251 QIGDWALN
-1259 QESQFIQKVQ
+1259 QEQQFMQKVQ
-1269 NADGFLNK
+1269 NADGALNK

-1304 PSIAAMFVT
+1304 PSIAAMLAT

-1325 GAGALLNGME
+1325 GVGALLNGME

-1374 VSQTFAEAPLVRG
+1374 VLQTFAEAPLVRG

-1392 GVVSTTVKREMATE
+1392 GVVSTSVKREMATE
-1406 LPEEFTQTGMVDYFG
+1406 FPEEFAQTGMTDYFG
-1421 AGKFD
+1421 SGKFD

-1453 LSRSGNSVGEIVA
+1453 LSQSGNSVGEIVA

-1615 PNTGIETDIKVDP
+1615 PNTGVETDIKVDP

-1666 ETNPDQNTETNTV
+1666 ETNSDTNVTTKTETNVNPDTNTAVEVKTETNPDQNTETNTV
-1679 TNNETN
+1679 TNTDTN
-1685 IQTEIKVD
+1685 IQTEINVD
-1693 ANTVV
+1693 ANAVV
-1698 ATEINLDTN
+1698 ATETNLDTN
-1707 IKTDITINVDK
+1707 IKTDITTNVDK
-1718 IIEDLIDTGVK
+1718 IIADLVDTGVK

-1753 RKSGAGTATT
+1753 RKSGAGTALT

-1781 LNPLVTTGKREFE
+1781 LNPLVTTGKQEFE

-1829 SAEIDDVLGDVTS
+1829 SAEIDDVLGDATS

-1866 LVLPFAGGG
+1866 LVPPFAGGG

-1946 ARQGNPKDLPKPA
+1946 ARKGNPKDLPKPA